1 MTWSHFIR
9 GHERTR
15 ATTVGVA
22 GSLAQTIVES
32 TNVLLERL
40 RAEGFGWQDPT
51 RAGADECLLE
61 CMIFEWFLRD
71 VEIEHG
77 FGGKAESIRRALAG
91 RILVELQRSGL
102 SPASCHDFT
111 ERYLDRFVEYREA
124 LGASLS
130 LQPLGSAVWR
140 RISGG
145 SRPSERMTML
155 LALRATAELASL
167 RGLAAAYRVVAVA
180 PSPRPPGLGS

>member
-1 MTWSHFIR
+1 MAWSDFIR
-9 GHERTR
+9 GRERTR
-15 ATTVGVA
+15 TTTVGVA
-22 GSLAQTIVES
+22 GSLAQAIVES

-61 CMIFEWFLRD
+61 CTIFEWFLRD
-71 VEIEHG
+71 VEIELG

-91 RILVELQRSGL
+91 RVLVELQRSGVSL
-102 SPASCHDFT
+102 ATFHDFT
-111 ERYLDRFVEYREA
+111 ERYLHRFVEYREA
-124 LGASLS
+124 LGASTS

-145 SRPSERMTML
+145 SRSSERMTML

-167 RGLAAAYRVVAVA
+167 RGLAAAYRVVAMA
-180 PSPRPPGLGS
+180 PSPRPPGVRS